1 VLDAAVPRLVR
12 SLRPGGWLVLG
23 RMAPPPDPVAQA
35 ASALRTIRG
44 GGADFTALRL
54 ASALA
59 AAGCTGVST
68 LPRTGPAPMEFIVGQ
83 RPR

>member
-1 VLDAAVPRLVR
+1 
-12 SLRPGGWLVLG
+12 
-23 RMAPPPDPVAQA
+23 MAPPPDPVAQA